1 MKKGLTSLLLAVV
14 ILFGVVSG
22 GAVTASAESAFDTS
36 DACINLIKE
45 EEGFI
50 FKPYWDYAQYTV
62 GYGTKCPDDKL
73 EYYTEHGITEEEAVA
88 LLRSHLD
95 GVENRLNKD
104 LIDKFQLTLTQN
116 QFDALVSFSYNCGT
130 GWIYNESD
138 NLRRAI
144 LTGATGNE
152 IIYRFSRWCNAGGQI
167 KTFLLR
173 RRLCEANMYINGVYS
188 LDAPENYGYVLYDA
202 NGGVADPNVQGFDA
216 NLTAAIIPTPTYEGY
231 TFDGWYTERN
241 GGTKVTVLDASVR
254 NARLYA
260 HWIDG
265 AGNDPTQDE
274 SVEGVKITVTADDV
288 NIRSGPG
295 TSYSATSTAK
305 KGDQFTITE
314 TATGS
319 GYTWGKFY
327 AGWIALKYT
336 NYDQVA
342 EKEEAPET
350 PEVTPDA
357 PASPETPEA
366 TAPVKGTV
374 KVSDSLRI
382 RTGPSTGYPVAGY
395 LKNGDRVEILEQKIV
410 GAMVW
415 GRIEK
420 GWISLDYVVLDPTD
434 NNTET
439 PTEPPVT
446 EPPVTEPP
454 VTEPPATEP
463 PATEPP
469 ATEPPATEPPA
480 TEPPVTQPP
489 VVEPTVWTGTVKVN
503 DLLRVRSGPG
513 TNYSIAGYLSPN
525 AKVTV
530 TERKTVGSTTWG
542 KISNGWISLDYVLL
556 DGASGTVSQSVMGTV
571 NVKEFLRIRTGPSTS
586 YAIAGYLGPKDRVE
600 ILERKTVNGVV
611 WGRITKGWISLDY
624 VILDNQSSDSGSS
637 NAQPQTQTGKVTA
650 DCLRIRSAAG
660 TGNKIVGYL
669 YQGAKV
675 TILETKTVNSVVWGR
690 IEKGWISLDY
700 VK

>member
-22 GAVTASAESAFDTS
+22 GAITASAESAFDTS
-36 DACINLIKE
+36 DACIALIKE
-45 EEGFI
+45 QEGFSL
-50 FKPYWDYAQYTV
+50 KPYWDYAQYTV

-73 EYYTEHGITEEEAVA
+73 EYYNEHGITQEEAVA

-130 GWIYNESD
+130 GWIYNETD

-167 KTFLLR
+167 KTALIR
-173 RRLCEANMYINGVYS
+173 RRLCDANIYLNGVYS
-188 LDAPENYGYVLYDA
+188 SEAPEYYGYVLYDA
-202 NGGVADPNVQGFDA
+202 NGGVSDPNVQGFDA
-216 NLTAAIIPTPTYEGY
+216 NLTAAIIPTPTYAGY

-241 GGTKVTVLDASVR
+241 GGTKVTVLDATVR
-254 NARLYA
+254 NKRLYA
-260 HWIDG
+260 HWVDG
-265 AGNDPTQDE
+265 AGKDPTTGE
-274 SVEGVKITVTADDV
+274 NVEGVKITVTGNDV

-295 TSYSATSTAK
+295 TSYSAVSSAK
-305 KGDQFTITE
+305 AGEQFVITE

-327 AGWIALKYT
+327 LGWIALKYT
-336 NYDQVA
+336 DYDKVVGEQDV
-342 EKEEAPET
+342 PET
-350 PEVTPDA
+350 PTT
-357 PASPETPEA
+357 PETPVEPD
-366 TAPVKGTV
+366 TTGPVMGTV

-395 LKNGDRVEILEQKIV
+395 LKNGDRVEILEKKIV

-420 GWISLDYVVLDPTD
+420 GWISLDYIVLDPA
-434 NNTET
+434 NNNDK
-439 PTEPPVT
+439 PDVPPVTEPPVT

-454 VTEPPATEP
+454 VTEPPV
-463 PATEPP
+463 
-469 ATEPPATEPPA
+469 
-480 TEPPVTQPP
+480 TEPPVTEPP

-513 TNYSIAGYLSPN
+513 TSYSIAGYLSPN

-530 TERKTVGSTTWG
+530 TEKKTVGSTTWG
-542 KISNGWISLDYVLL
+542 KISQGWISLDYVVL
-556 DGASGTVSQSVMGTV
+556 DSASNTPAQKLMGTV
-571 NVKEFLRIRTGPSTS
+571 NVNEFLRIRTGPSTS
-586 YAIAGYLGPKDRVE
+586 YSVAGYLGPKDRVE
-600 ILERKTVNGVV
+600 ILERKTVNGTV
-611 WGRITKGWISLDY
+611 WGRISKGWISLDY
-624 VILDNQSSDSGSS
+624 VILDNQSSDSGAA
-637 NAQPQTQTGKVTA
+637 NTQPQTGKVTA

-660 TGNKIVGYL
+660 TSNKVVGYL
-669 YQGAKV
+669 YEGAKV
-675 TILETKTVNSVVWGR
+675 TILERKTVSGVVWGR
-690 IEKGWISLDY
+690 ISKGWISLDY